1 MNENFSSIFS
11 GDNLAL
17 LEENF
22 KKYKEDPDSLGS
34 NWSSLFRYLENG
46 ASQRLL
52 ASNDTVS
59 AKKYDSPLKAM
70 GVQNVLNTYRHLGHL
85 TASIDP
91 LGTKPKNRTAI
102 DAKLASISS
111 EESEMEFEVLDAA
124 FHIRKLSDIVQ
135 LFEKIYC
142 TNIGYEYFY
151 LVDDEERYWIQ
162 REVESYEY
170 NRKLPKDTQLR
181 LFDQLARSDYFEKFL
196 AKKYKG
202 KKRFSLEGGETF
214 IALLDT
220 IVEEAGKNGI
230 ENLVLGMAHRG
241 RLNVL
246 VNTLQKPASLIF
258 AEFEENFDPQNPDY
272 ADVKYH
278 LGYSNYIKTISG
290 KEVKLSLAF
299 NPSHLEA
306 VNPVVLGSV
315 RARQTLYKDFKRE
328 KVMGILVHGDA
339 AFPGQGVVAESLN
352 LINLENFTTGGSLH
366 VVLNNQIGFTT
377 LPGESRSTLYAT
389 DLAKGFQIP
398 IFHVNGDDP
407 ESVYRVVRLSMKYRK
422 KFKKDVIIDLVCY
435 RRLGHNETD
444 EPAFTQPKMYELIR
458 NHKSVLSL
466 YEEQLLNE
474 KEILEEEIEGI
485 KKHAKEYLENSFQK
499 AREENIRMKADTLNE
514 RWASYGGE
522 KSAEPDT
529 YLLKKQLKKIAA
541 ALFTVPEFFN
551 LHSKLGKLVKH
562 RKEMFEGKARI
573 DWGFA
578 ESLALGSILESGHS
592 IRFVGQDSIRGTF
605 SHRHA
610 AFVDTETNEKWFP
623 LNHISDKQGYL
634 EIVNSPLSEFSVLG
648 FEYGYSLADPAS
660 LVIWEAQ
667 FGDFVNA
674 AQVIIDQF
682 LSSSEKKWL
691 RMSGLV
697 LLLPHGYEGQ
707 GPEHSSAHLERFL
720 HMSAEDNIQVCYP
733 TSPAQFFHLLRRQIL
748 RQFRK
753 PLIIMTPKRLL
764 RLPEASSTLD
774 DVTHGKFQH
783 VILDK
788 IKEKSKIKTLL
799 LMTGKVY
806 YEILEAKQKRNID
819 HIAIAR
825 LEQLYPFPEENIR
838 EIINFFPN
846 LLEIRW
852 VQEEPENMGAW
863 LFLEDRLETCLVK
876 KLQMLCI
883 ARPTSASPATGL
895 AKIHAKE
902 QLELIDRALDRPG
915 T

>member
-1 MNENFSSIFS
+1 MNENFLSILS
-11 GDNLAL
+11 GDNLTL

-22 KKYKEDPDSLGS
+22 KKYKENPNSLGK

-46 ASQRLL
+46 ASQELL
-52 ASNDTVS
+52 ASDD
-59 AKKYDSPLKAM
+59 AIIEKKYDSPLKAM
-70 GVQNVLNTYRHLGHL
+70 GVQNILNTYRHLGHL

-91 LGTKPKNRTAI
+91 LDAKPKNRAAI
-102 DAKLASISS
+102 NAKLASISR
-111 EESEMEFEVLDAA
+111 EEFDMEFETLEAA
-124 FHIRKLSDIVQ
+124 FNIRKLGEIIQ

-142 TNIGYEYFY
+142 KNIGYEYYY

-162 REVESYEY
+162 NEVESYEY
-170 NRKLPKDTQLR
+170 NKTLPKSAQLR
-181 LFDQLARSDYFEKFL
+181 LFDQLARADYFEKFL
-196 AKKYKG
+196 AKKYQG

-214 IALLDT
+214 ITLLDT

-278 LGYSNYIKTISG
+278 LGYSNYIKTSSG

-306 VNPVVLGSV
+306 VNPVILGSV
-315 RARQTLYKDFKRE
+315 RARQNLYKDTKRE

-377 LPGESRSTLYAT
+377 LPEESRSTLYAT

-407 ESVYRVVRLSMKYRK
+407 ESVYRAVKLSMKYRK

-444 EPAFTQPKMYELIR
+444 EPAFTQPKMYGLIK
-458 NHKSVLSL
+458 NQKSVLSL

-474 KEILEEEIEGI
+474 KEIFEEELEGI
-485 KKHAKEYLENSFQK
+485 KKNAKAYLEDSFQK
-499 AREENIRMKADTLNE
+499 VREENIRMQADTLNE

-522 KSAEPDT
+522 KSSDPDT
-529 YLLKKQLKKIAA
+529 HLLKKQLEKITA
-541 ALFTVPEFFN
+541 ALVSIPKFFK
-551 LHSKLGKLVKH
+551 LHPKLERLIKH
-562 RKEMFEGKARI
+562 RRKMFEGESRI

-578 ESLALGSILESGHS
+578 ESLALGSILESGHD

-610 AFVDTETNEKWFP
+610 AFVDTETNRKWFP

-634 EIVNSPLSEFSVLG
+634 EIVNSPLSEIFC
-648 FEYGYSLADPAS
+648 
-660 LVIWEAQ
+660 
-667 FGDFVNA
+667 
-674 AQVIIDQF
+674 
-682 LSSSEKKWL
+682 
-691 RMSGLV
+691 SGALN
-697 LLLPHGYEGQ
+697 
-707 GPEHSSAHLERFL
+707 
-720 HMSAEDNIQVCYP
+720 MD
-733 TSPAQFFHLLRRQIL
+733 
-748 RQFRK
+748 
-753 PLIIMTPKRLL
+753 
-764 RLPEASSTLD
+764 
-774 DVTHGKFQH
+774 
-783 VILDK
+783 
-788 IKEKSKIKTLL
+788 TLL
-799 LMTGKVY
+799 LIRLLWLSGK
-806 YEILEAKQKRNID
+806 
-819 HIAIAR
+819 
-825 LEQLYPFPEENIR
+825 PS
-838 EIINFFPN
+838 
-846 LLEIRW
+846 LEI
-852 VQEEPENMGAW
+852 
-863 LFLEDRLETCLVK
+863 
-876 KLQMLCI
+876 
-883 ARPTSASPATGL
+883 S
-895 AKIHAKE
+895 
-902 QLELIDRALDRPG
+902 
-915 T
+915 